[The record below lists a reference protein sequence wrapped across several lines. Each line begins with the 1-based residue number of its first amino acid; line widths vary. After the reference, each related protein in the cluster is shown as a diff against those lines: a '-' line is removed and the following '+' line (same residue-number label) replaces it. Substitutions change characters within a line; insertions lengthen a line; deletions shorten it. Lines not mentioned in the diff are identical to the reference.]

1 MRLFNRLEH
10 ELCRL
15 VNDAWISASKYCGL
29 NGNRKLISVN
39 DTKVKLSPHLV
50 IEYGDDINS
59 IANERALC
67 LVNHLG
73 LIDHFCLMTS
83 FHNKKDL
90 ASKVRI
96 RSI

>member
-29 NGNRKLISVN
+29 NGIPSGHQNQINLRF
-39 DTKVKLSPHLV
+39 LV
-50 IEYGDDINS
+50 IEYGDDISS
-59 IANERALC
+59 IANDRALC

-83 FHNKKDL
+83 FHNKRDL
-90 ASKVRI
+90 ASKVRT
-96 RSI
+96 